1 MENSNIKGLSLKDLI
16 TLVFSHLIEI
26 IIIMIVFT
34 IVGYVYT
41 MNFVKPQYTS
51 STTLVLVSKPKM
63 QDDTTKDDSIT
74 DSDINLNSKLVSTY
88 SEIITSKAVL
98 RQVKNTLDLD
108 VEEEYIKKK
117 IKVTAVK
124 DSGVL
129 EISVSFND
137 SETAAEIANE
147 IAKEFVK
154 KNEELY
160 KIDNVKVLDEAEP
173 DDEPS
178 NINHKKDIALFMFLG
193 LNVSIA
199 YVWLFNLLD
208 TTIKSTDDLERKYKV
223 PVLASV
229 PLYTTSSSK
238 KKGDA

>member
-1 MENSNIKGLSLKDLI
+1 MENYNLKQISLGDLI
-16 TLVFSHLIEI
+16 KLIFCHKFEFVFIILIFAI
-26 IIIMIVFT
+26 I
-34 IVGYVYT
+34 GYIYT
-41 MNFVKPQYTS
+41 SNFVKPQYTS
-51 STTLVLVSKPKM
+51 STTLVLVSQPKSKDEKE
-63 QDDTTKDDSIT
+63 QDDSIT

-98 RQVKNTLDLD
+98 RQVKNKLDLD

-117 IKVTAVK
+117 IKVNAVK

-178 NINHKKDIALFMFLG
+178 NINHKKDIAIFMFLG
-193 LNVSIA
+193 LNVSIV
-199 YVWLFNLLD
+199 YVWLFNLFD
-208 TTIKSTDDLERKYKV
+208 TTINSTDDLEKKYKV

-229 PLYTTSSSK
+229 PLYTT
-238 KKGDA
+238 